1 MNLIIV
7 AQYLIFQTNFLLFL
21 AKIQLSAFRYRQY
34 KNRIIICYFEC
45 LQVCASYQVTLE
57 YIFKPTFTK
66 EDIHLMAN
74 VAGDVLTTL
83 NISLPN
89 VKFNEHYKVTVE
101 VNGTDVFM
109 YSQSLSKCSEYK
121 SAT

>member
-7 AQYLIFQTNFLLFL
+7 AQYLIFQTNLLLFL
-21 AKIQLSAFRYRQY
+21 AKIQLSAFRYRQC
-34 KNRIIICYFEC
+34 KNRIIICY

-66 EDIHLMAN
+66 EDIHLMAT
-74 VAGDVLTTL
+74 VTGDGLTTL

-89 VKFNEHYKVTVE
+89 VKFNEHYKVTVG

-121 SAT
+121 SVT